1 MIKEAFLVGWDGIGI
16 GMDGFQLSW
25 VVGSL
30 RAPLVS
36 NNTTRTNPHERA
48 RPKSSK
54 YALPQ
59 W

>member
-1 MIKEAFLVGWDGIGI
+1 MGWDWDGNGI
-16 GMDGFQLSW
+16 GMDGYQLSW

-30 RAPLVS
+30 RAPSVS

-48 RPKSSK
+48 RPKSSR

-59 W
+59 WWS